1 MQVKDQLNK
10 MPNNKFSDLNGSYR
24 KQTQS
29 SQCFL
34 PATILPNSEHA
45 NESNYADLDET
56 TKSPTKGCYSRVSIE
71 PNPMVPN
78 RTSSKGPMT
87 PLGVWKA
94 ETHDPMSIDFSLC
107 TDDHNK
113 IVFGNQTIDQ
123 LHHLREET
131 LAKTS
136 SHARN
141 TQI

>member
-1 MQVKDQLNK
+1 M
-10 MPNNKFSDLNGSYR
+10 
-24 KQTQS
+24 
-29 SQCFL
+29 
-34 PATILPNSEHA
+34 I
-45 NESNYADLDET
+45 
-56 TKSPTKGCYSRVSIE
+56 
-71 PNPMVPN
+71 PN

-123 LHHLREET
+123 LHMHHFKEDT

-136 SHARN
+136 SNARN
-141 TQI
+141 SQI

>member
-1 MQVKDQLNK
+1 M
-10 MPNNKFSDLNGSYR
+10 
-24 KQTQS
+24 
-29 SQCFL
+29 
-34 PATILPNSEHA
+34 I
-45 NESNYADLDET
+45 
-56 TKSPTKGCYSRVSIE
+56 
-71 PNPMVPN
+71 PN

-123 LHHLREET
+123 LHMHHFKEDT
-131 LAKTS
+131 LTKTS
-136 SHARN
+136 SNARN